1 MSNYYESYPRFLV
14 SVDCIIFGFSEGKL
28 KLLIQQRQL
37 EPGKGLWS
45 LMGGFVKKEES
56 VSQAASRVLFELTGL
71 HKIYMEQLGAYG
83 DVERDPGERV
93 VSVAYYALINVN
105 EYDSELS
112 KEHFAKW
119 VDVDELPELC
129 FDHNEMVRNARKAMK
144 DRIKVEPIGYNL
156 LPEHFTL
163 TQLQSLYESIMGE
176 SIDKRN
182 FRRSILDKDYLIK
195 TDLIDKKNSRRGAV
209 LYKYNDKR
217 GQNNQSEQEN

>member
-176 SIDKRN
+176 SIDK
-182 FRRSILDKDYLIK
+182 
-195 TDLIDKKNSRRGAV
+195 KNSRRGAV
-209 LYKYNDKR
+209 LYKYNDKH

>member
-1 MSNYYESYPRFLV
+1 MSNYYESYPHFLV
-14 SVDCIIFGFSEGKL
+14 SVDCIIFGFTEGKL
-28 KLLIQQRQL
+28 KLLIQQRQF

-45 LMGGFVKKEES
+45 LMGGFVKQEES

-71 HKIYMEQLGAYG
+71 HKVYMEQLGAYG

-119 VDVDELPELC
+119 VDADALPELC

-163 TQLQSLYESIMGE
+163 TQLQSLYESIIGE

-209 LYKYNDKR
+209 LYRYNDKHD
-217 GQNNQSEQEN
+217 SDEKAK

>member
-195 TDLIDKKNSRRGAV
+195 TDLIDKKNSRRGAA
-209 LYKYNDKR
+209 LYKYNDKH

>member
-182 FRRSILDKDYLIK
+182 FRRSILYKDYLIK

-209 LYKYNDKR
+209 LYKYNDKH